1 MLARSVIPTAPE
13 PDSRGDSQN
22 TLDVSP
28 CGCRRFAWVNGMA
41 SVKITR
47 QDLDATQL
55 RAEAGR
61 TADAKQARRRLA
73 IAMVVDGHSRLLA
86 ARAGG
91 MDRQALRDW
100 VHRYNA
106 EGLAGLVD
114 RLRPGP
120 QPRMTDAQMSDL
132 AKWVEDGP
140 DLGKDGVVRWR
151 RCDLRDRIANKFAV
165 TLHERSVG
173 KLLHKLNFSS
183 ISVRPLHPQS
193 DLAGQETFKK
203 TSPNGH
209 APRSRRSMLANRSK
223 SGSKMRPALASK
235 AR

>member
-1 MLARSVIPTAPE
+1 MHLHLIPTAPE

-28 CGCRRFAWVNGMA
+28 CGYRRFAGVSGMA

-55 RAEAGR
+55 RTEAGR
-61 TADAKQARRRLA
+61 TADAKQARRILA
-73 IAMVVDGHSRLLA
+73 IAMVLDGHSRLLA
-86 ARAGG
+86 AQAGG
-91 MDRQALRDW
+91 MDRQTLRDW

-106 EGLAGLVD
+106 EGLAGLAD
-114 RLRPGP
+114 RPRPGP
-120 QPRMTDAQMSDL
+120 KPRMSAAQMTDL
-132 AKWVEDGP
+132 ASWVEDGP

-209 APRSRRSMLANRSK
+209 APRSRRSMLASRSK